1 MSYRTARL
9 LVDSEQITNPTVDDV
24 VEVEPP
30 ENAEPGMILKYRLA
44 PPHEFQL
51 RVPPGLRPGESAR
64 FQRPDGV
71 EIAVPVPRNLKPGDT
86 FEVLPPALMV
96 LVPENVKA
104 GEFVVFR
111 ATSEAGNTN
120 GTDVTEW
127 CRVQVP
133 EGAEPGKYFGAR
145 L

>member
-1 MSYRTARL
+1 MGT
-9 LVDSEQITNPTVDDV
+9 
-24 VEVEPP
+24 
-30 ENAEPGMILKYRLA
+30 LKYRLA
-44 PPHEFQL
+44 PPHEFRL
-51 RVPPGLRPGESAR
+51 RVPPGLKPGGSAR

-71 EIAVPVPRNLKPGDT
+71 DIAVPVPRNLKPGDT

-111 ATSEAGNTN
+111 NTSEPRNT
-120 GTDVTEW
+120 W
-127 CRVQVP
+127 CRAQVP

-145 L
+145 LPVPEN